1 MKWAQYG
8 FQKRSAE
15 RRNTAS
21 WKISYTWI
29 STGVDN
35 LFIGGREVLDYIK
48 ILRLSYGKKINGREI
63 AETQGCDKTTIND
76 FLRKFKESEEF
87 SYPLAPTVTN

>member
-1 MKWAQYG
+1 
-8 FQKRSAE
+8 
-15 RRNTAS
+15 
-21 WKISYTWI
+21 
-29 STGVDN
+29 
-35 LFIGGREVLDYIK
+35 VLDYIK